1 MRYISRR
8 GKERIFFGV
17 LFVLGFL
24 ISASIWP
31 YADISFDRGQSRV
44 TADLMYALCITAG
57 MLAEDRR
64 GVATE
69 ALVAGALSDFFLT
82 PPMHFSPLLF
92 FLAAYLA
99 HRTIGTFSRAN
110 AVTAAVASLPF
121 CLLRTLTGAIYLLSA
136 GEESF
141 SFAVG
146 SILLPELACNV
157 VTIFFAY
164 LIIGFLYKKIVC
176 RRKGAPDIRYS
187 A

>member
-17 LFVLGFL
+17 LFLLGFL
-24 ISASIWP
+24 VGASVWP
-31 YADISFDRGQSRV
+31 YAGVSFDRGQSRV

-64 GVATE
+64 GVSLE
-69 ALVAGALSDFFLT
+69 ALLLGALSDLFLT
-82 PPMHFSPLLF
+82 PPMHLSPLLF
-92 FLAAYLA
+92 FLAGYLA
-99 HRTIGTFSRAN
+99 HYTLGVFSRAG

-136 GEESF
+136 GGESF

-157 VTIFFAY
+157 VTVFFAY
-164 LIIGFLYKKIVC
+164 LIVGFFYKKLVC
-176 RRKGAPDIRYS
+176 RRKGTKDIGFS